1 MVQRVLACA
10 VLGGLL
16 AAPSLAVEGFAYV
29 RDVEVPA
36 PGWVR
41 VPLDLPAVQHMAAG
55 GVDLHVFGPGGVER
69 PAWIEPLLPESERR
83 PVEVVE
89 VRRDEEGWM
98 LVLDV
103 GAEPVPHERLFFDF
117 VRATA
122 APAVRL
128 EGSPD
133 GESWQTLAVGDLFR
147 IGGDKGLQRSSLSYP
162 STQDR
167 YLRLSWPEEAGFP
180 RVSAVEVETVRG
192 PLLTFSARGADCR
205 PLASSG
211 IGCELPL
218 PAAGQLLRRLTVTI
232 QGTGTMGYRL
242 YAPREARWQLLAE
255 GVWHRIDKETRH
267 TLGGESTPLVG
278 AFLRLELYGA
288 GPPPRLAGYEV
299 DLAVQAV
306 RFRAEEPGRY
316 ALVYGGPA
324 RRSHEAGSAATDE
337 PVLWLQSGPEREQMR
352 PPLPGPVSTPGAPLE
367 RRARFR
373 SSWTVLAPAAKPG
386 DLIRLELPDPVY
398 GAARPDLSD
407 LRLASGDRQIP
418 FFRWSPP
425 EPGLAADGRGLQP
438 QPLRRTVESEVEIE
452 LTAEGLPLTSLHLSA
467 AGGPLRRPV
476 GVRFREPGW
485 RSRRLGDGREPA
497 PVARAVWECD
507 PEPPLPCLQQIPLEA
522 VYRRAT
528 PQLVAVRFDDG
539 DNPPLSGLGAT
550 LWRRR
555 DVLLFVWP
563 DGKEGGPVRLL
574 ADSDRLGAPVYD
586 FAALGEILLTRPS
599 QPAELDLEGAAE
611 EEDDGGRWGPWVM
624 PAVLTLAGVFLLLLL
639 RRILAET

>member
-1 MVQRVLACA
+1 MVWRILAALSA
-10 VLGGLL
+10 VLGL
-16 AAPSLAVEGFAYV
+16 AAPALAVDGFAYV

-55 GVDLHVFGPGGVER
+55 GVDLHVFGPGGVEL
-69 PAWIEPLLPESERR
+69 PAHVEPLLPDRERR
-83 PVEVVE
+83 PVEVAE
-89 VRRDEEGWM
+89 VQRSEDGWT

-117 VRATA
+117 VRAAT

-192 PLLTFSARGADCR
+192 PSLTFSARGAGCR
-205 PLASSG
+205 PSAAGG

-218 PAAGQLLRRLTVTI
+218 PASGQLLRRLTVTV
-232 QGTGTMGYRL
+232 QGTGAVGYRL
-242 YAPREARWQLLAE
+242 YAPREARWQLLGE
-255 GVWHRIDKETRH
+255 GVWHRVDEETRH
-267 TLGGESTPLVG
+267 TLSGENAPLSG
-278 AFLRLELYGA
+278 AVLLLELYSA
-288 GPPPRLAGYEV
+288 GKPPRLAGYGV

-306 RFRAEEPGRY
+306 RFHAEEAGRY
-316 ALVYGGPA
+316 GLAYGGPA
-324 RRSHEAGSAATDE
+324 RRSHEAGSAAAEE
-337 PVLWLQSGPEREQMR
+337 PVLWLQAGPERDQKW
-352 PPLPGPVSTPGAPLE
+352 PLMPGAVAAPGAPLE
-367 RRARFR
+367 RRAKLRR
-373 SSWTVLAPAAKPG
+373 SWTVLAPAAKAG
-386 DLIRLELPDPVY
+386 DLVRLELPDAVY
-398 GAARPDLSD
+398 GVARPDLSD
-407 LRLASGDRQIP
+407 LRLAAGDRQVP

-425 EPGLAADGRGLQP
+425 EPGLAAEGRGLQP
-438 QPLRRTVESEVEIE
+438 QPLRRTAESEVEVE
-452 LTAEGLPLTSLHLSA
+452 LPAEGLPLTSLQLSV
-467 AGGPLRRPV
+467 AGGPLRRPL

-485 RSRRLGDGREPA
+485 RTRRLGDGREPA
-497 PVARAVWECD
+497 PVARTVWECE
-507 PEPPLPCLQQIPLEA
+507 PQPPLPCFQQIPLEA
-522 VYRRAT
+522 PFARSVPR
-528 PQLVAVRFDDG
+528 LVAVRLDDG

-563 DGKEGGPVRLL
+563 EGKEGGPVRLL
-574 ADSDRLGAPVYD
+574 AGSDRLSAPVYD
-586 FAALGEILLTRPS
+586 FAALGEILLARPS
-599 QPAELDLEGAAE
+599 QPAELDLKGAT
-611 EEDDGGRWGPWVM
+611 EDDGGRWGPWVM
-624 PAVLTLAGVFLLLLL
+624 PAVLTLAGIFLLLLL